1 MGPGYFILAILGC
14 GEGDAACKQVA
25 VADSVYSSQEA
36 CTADT
41 EEAVGRYMDIA
52 YPVVVA
58 ECRRAGAKGG
68 QQIRADEVKLPPAAS
83 ERMQRPIQRASYH
96 PAKV

>member
-14 GEGDAACKQVA
+14 GEGDASCRQVA
-25 VADSVYSSQEA
+25 VADALYASAES

-41 EEAVGRYMDIA
+41 EREVARHINIA

-58 ECRRAGAKGG
+58 ECRRADARPA
-68 QQIRADEVKLPPAAS
+68 QNLRADEVKLPPAA
-83 ERMQRPIQRASYH
+83 EAPRVQRATYR
-96 PAKV
+96 PAKPVRA